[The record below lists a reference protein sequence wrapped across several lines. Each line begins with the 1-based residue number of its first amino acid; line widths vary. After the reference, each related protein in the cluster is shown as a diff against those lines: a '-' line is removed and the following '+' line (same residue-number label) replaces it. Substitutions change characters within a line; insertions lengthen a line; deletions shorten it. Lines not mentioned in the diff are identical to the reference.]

1 MMAFSSQILI
11 DAKENFRM
19 PQGQIIR
26 IERKGLKIKNLVL
39 NRNGYL
45 RICTTIGAL

>member
-1 MMAFSSQILI
+1 
-11 DAKENFRM
+11 M

-26 IERKGLKIKNLVL
+26 VERKGLKIKNLVL

-45 RICTTIGAL
+45 RICKTIGTL